1 MEMHPSEPTYPP
13 RLVEVPGGRSADGRA
28 RGRDDVDAPDEEL
41 EAGGGADVHGADE
54 PGDPE
59 VRPEKVAEARLK
71 ILNGYYGRRDI
82 QRKLAERLILELGG

>member
-1 MEMHPSEPTYPP
+1 MDMHAGEPTYPP
-13 RLVEVPGGRSADGRA
+13 RLVEVPGGRSVRGRTPE
-28 RGRDDVDAPDEEL
+28 RDDVDPADAPDL
-41 EAGGGADVHGADE
+41 QATDGGDAVDAAA
-54 PGDPE
+54 DPE